1 MVREVGQDEKSILE
15 QACTGDTE
23 AFGTLYRKHSHRIYN
38 LCLGMVKDAS
48 LAEDMVQDAFLQAFR
63 RIHTF
68 RGDSQFSTWLYRI
81 AVNAVLMY
89 FRRCKT
95 NPLANAEDTKQED
108 EDEQRPSE
116 RFQTEDLR
124 LSSSAQ
130 RIELERAV
138 QLLPPGYRIM
148 FILHDVEGYEH
159 AEIAALLGCTP
170 GNTKSQL
177 FKARRKLR
185 ELLLDRRRGYAQAV

>member
-1 MVREVGQDEKSILE
+1 MALQR
-15 QACTGDTE
+15 ACAGDPE
-23 AFGTLYRKHSHRIYN
+23 AFGALYRKHSNRVYK
-38 LCLGMVKDAS
+38 LCLGMVKDPT

-95 NPLANAEDTKQED
+95 NPLANAESDQQD
-108 EDEQRPSE
+108 NEQDQPHGE
-116 RFQTEDLR
+116 RFGIYDMR
-124 LSSSAQ
+124 LHQSAE
-130 RIELERAV
+130 RIELQRAV
-138 QLLPPGYRIM
+138 LSLPPGYRIM

-159 AEIAALLGCTP
+159 SEIASLLGCTP

-177 FKARRKLR
+177 FKARRRLR
-185 ELLLDRRRGYAQAV
+185 ELLIEGRSSYEQEAA

>member
-1 MVREVGQDEKSILE
+1 MKGHEDERSVL
-15 QACTGDTE
+15 QRACAGDPE
-23 AFGTLYRKHSHRIYN
+23 AFGALYRKHSNRVYK
-38 LCLGMVKDAS
+38 LCLGMVKDAT

-95 NPLANAEDTKQED
+95 NPLANAETERED
-108 EDEQRPSE
+108 DEQEAPHSE
-116 RFQTEDLR
+116 RFSTLDLR
-124 LSSSAQ
+124 LVSSTD
-130 RIELERAV
+130 RIELHRAV
-138 QLLPPGYRIM
+138 QMLPPGYRIM

-159 AEIAALLGCTP
+159 AEIASLLGCTP

-177 FKARRKLR
+177 FKARRRLR
-185 ELLLDRRRGYAQAV
+185 ELLAEGRTAYEQQAA